1 MSFRLLPPASS
12 IVVLIA
18 TAIALWGIPSFAQQP
33 LEKDFFEKRIRPIL
47 AARCYEC
54 HSGEAKRLEGSLR
67 LDHGSFYEQGGDSG
81 AAIDTAQLPQ
91 SLFLQ
96 AIRYEGYEMPPSGKL
111 PADEIEDLTKWVLA
125 GAPWPDEPVPG
136 SNKEAAS
143 FDLESRKASHWA
155 WSAIQRHPLPPLKN
169 EWSPESPIDA
179 WIQYGLVAKG
189 LVPAQR
195 ASREVMIRRL
205 HWDLLG
211 IPPTNEELERWS
223 QEPSDD
229 WYEQMLDSLLSNP
242 QFGVR
247 FARHWMDLM
256 RYAQSRGHE
265 FDEDIPGAEHYRDYL
280 VRAWNADVPYSDM
293 VREHIAGDLL
303 SQPRR
308 HPAYGWNESILAT
321 GFWFLGEWVH
331 SPVDTRKDETDRFD
345 NMVDVFSKSFLGMT
359 VACARCHDHKFDAIS
374 TEDYYA
380 MYGYLRSSHYRLY
393 RFETDEHERE
403 VQVALDATRA
413 KSRRQVTELVQ
424 QFVRKLEAQCID
436 ELARSLGQSKP
447 VPFPLP
453 SSDSRV
459 LFDASTLSTESFR
472 TNGAGFGSRVQ
483 PGGWESIRLE
493 RDVATS
499 RDSKGEEAKSAS
511 IPQVRVSAFPSV
523 SADPFWFRQKSLL
536 ERMNAQNRNA
546 QVDQAGGTFLTPAF
560 RLESERLAFLV
571 RGNFRVFTAVD
582 SHRLIAGPL
591 HGETI
596 FESKGAADSGWRWVV
611 GPNLA
616 RYQNKMVHLEFSAMD
631 SSGFE
636 LAQVVGGAAPTAQPI
651 GWSTERIR
659 DSLTRIQ
666 DSSAKELST
675 LSDEEMRQDAWVI
688 AELIER
694 LNRGQDG
701 FTSGA
706 WRERW
711 NQTLQAWLESEQSI
725 ASSVRWESRVA
736 MAMQD
741 GSGQDDYLLIRGNPD
756 KPAKLV
762 PRRFLEALDG
772 KDQTGT
778 ERIGSGRLK
787 LAEQMLAPNNPL
799 VSRVI
804 ANRLWHHLI
813 GRGIVATTDDFGVQ
827 GRLPTHPELLDDLAL
842 SLRDGDWSLK
852 SLIRSICLSS
862 TYRQQTAAGEPSTID
877 PSNEYLAFA
886 NVKKLQGEAVRDGL
900 FLTSGQLD
908 SRLEGGTVRVHLNDF
923 LTGRG
928 RPNQSGPMDG
938 RGRRSLYLEVRRN
951 FLNPMLTAFDMP
963 TPFSSMGRRNVSNVP
978 AQALTMLNDP
988 MVHALAEKWAER
1000 MLRLDLSDRER
1011 AIEMLRQARGR
1022 EPSDDEVS
1030 RSLAFVEELGGA
1042 SDRASVEDA
1051 QSPVQRKEAWK
1062 DFAHVLL
1069 NSKEL
1074 LFCF

>member
-1 MSFRLLPPASS
+1 MSFRLLPITSLLVVFIAVAISS
-12 IVVLIA
+12 CAPTLI
-18 TAIALWGIPSFAQQP
+18 AQQP
-33 LEKDFFEKRIRPIL
+33 LGEDFFEKRIRPIL
-47 AARCYEC
+47 VARCYEC

-67 LDHGSFYEQGGDSG
+67 LDHGSFYERGGDSG
-81 AAIDTAQLPQ
+81 EAIDTEQLSQ

-111 PADEIEDLTKWVLA
+111 PASEIEDLTKWVLA

-136 SNKEAAS
+136 SKKEIPS

-155 WSAIQRHPLPPLKN
+155 WSPIARRPLPPLAK
-169 EWSPESPIDA
+169 EWSRASTIDT
-179 WIQYGLVAKG
+179 WIQYGLASKG
-189 LVPAQR
+189 MVPAQE
-195 ASREVMIRRL
+195 ANREVLIRRL

-211 IPPTNEELERWS
+211 IPPTTEELVRWRDEQS
-223 QEPSDD
+223 ED

-256 RYAQSRGHE
+256 RFAQSRGHE

-280 VRAWNADVPYSDM
+280 VRAWNADVSYADM
-293 VREHIAGDLL
+293 VREHVAGDLL

-308 HPAYGWNESILAT
+308 HPTLGWNESILAT

-393 RFETDEHERE
+393 RFETDEQEDGI
-403 VQVALDATRA
+403 QALLDTVRDDHR
-413 KSRRQVTELVQ
+413 KHVTDLAQ
-424 QFVRKLEAQCID
+424 QFVRNLGEQRID
-436 ELARSLGQSKP
+436 ALASTLAQSKP
-447 VPFPLP
+447 APFPLP
-453 SSDSRV
+453 SNDTRV
-459 LFDASTLSTESFR
+459 LFDASTLPVESFR

-483 PGGWESIRLE
+483 LGGWKSIRLQSPAVKAS
-493 RDVATS
+493 DATVA
-499 RDSKGEEAKSAS
+499 DAKKGGTPKLRA
-511 IPQVRVSAFPSV
+511 SAFPSIA
-523 SADPFWFRQKSLL
+523 ADPFWFRQKSLL
-536 ERMNAQNRNA
+536 ERMNAQNRYA

-560 RLESERLAFLV
+560 HLESDRLAFLV
-571 RGNFRVFTAVD
+571 RGNFKVFTAVD

-591 HGETI
+591 HGETV
-596 FESKGAADSGWRWVV
+596 FESKGAADFGWRWVQ
-611 GPNLA
+611 GPSLA
-616 RYQNKMVHLEFSAMD
+616 RYKNKRVHLEFSAID
-631 SSGFE
+631 TSGFE
-636 LAQVVGGAAPTAQPI
+636 LAQIVGGDAPAIPPI
-651 GWSTERIR
+651 AWSVERIR
-659 DSLTRIQ
+659 ESLSRIQ
-666 DSSAKELST
+666 ETQGNELSE
-675 LSDEEMRQDAWVI
+675 LSKEDERLDDWVL
-688 AELIER
+688 AELIDR
-694 LNRGQDG
+694 LNSRQFESAPAETWDL
-701 FTSGA
+701 
-706 WRERW
+706 W
-711 NQTLQAWLESEQSI
+711 NKAVQAWQDSEQAI
-725 ASSVRWESRVA
+725 ATKVPWESRVA

-741 GSGQDDYLLIRGNPD
+741 GSGQDDFLLIRGNPD

-772 KDQTGT
+772 KSRSLDS
-778 ERIGSGRLK
+778 RSGSGRLE
-787 LAEQMLAPNNPL
+787 LAEQILAPNNPL
-799 VSRVI
+799 VSRVM

-827 GRLPTHPELLDDLAL
+827 GKLPTHPELLDELAL
-842 SLRDGDWSLK
+842 SLREGNWSLK

-862 TYRQQTAAGEPSTID
+862 TYRQQTLAGEPSTID

-900 FLTSGQLD
+900 FLTAGQLD

-1000 MLRLDLSDRER
+1000 MLRLDLSDRQR
-1011 AIEMLRQARGR
+1011 VSEMLWQARGR
-1022 EPSDDEVS
+1022 EPSDDEVN
-1030 RSLAFVEELGGA
+1030 RSLAFVEDLGGSA
-1042 SDRASVEDA
+1042 DRASAEDA

-1074 LFCF
+1074 LFSF

>member
-1 MSFRLLPPASS
+1 MSFRLLPIASVF
-12 IVVLIA
+12 VVLIA
-18 TAIALWGIPSFAQQP
+18 VAIPSCVPTLFAQQP
-33 LEKDFFEKRIRPIL
+33 LEEDFFEKRIRPIL
-47 AARCYEC
+47 VARCYEC

-81 AAIDTAQLPQ
+81 AAIDTEQLSQ

-111 PADEIEDLTKWVLA
+111 PASEIEALTKWVLA
-125 GAPWPDEPVPG
+125 GATWPDEPVPG
-136 SNKEAAS
+136 SKKEIAS

-155 WSAIQRHPLPPLKN
+155 WSPIVRKPLPPLVI
-169 EWSPESPIDA
+169 EWSPTSTIDA
-179 WIQYGLVAKG
+179 WIQNGVASKG
-189 LVPAQR
+189 LVPAQQ
-195 ASREVMIRRL
+195 ASREVLIRRL

-211 IPPTNEELERWS
+211 IPPTSEELLRWRE
-223 QEPSDD
+223 EPSED

-280 VRAWNADVPYSDM
+280 VRAWNADVSYADM
-293 VREHIAGDLL
+293 VREHVAGDLL
-303 SQPRR
+303 SRPRR
-308 HPAYGWNESILAT
+308 HPTHGWNESILAT

-393 RFETDEHERE
+393 RFETDEQEE
-403 VQVALDATRA
+403 GIQVALDATRVEHR
-413 KSRRQVTELVQ
+413 KQVTELVQ
-424 QFVRKLEAQCID
+424 QFVRSEGEQGID
-436 ELARSLGQSKP
+436 ELARSMEQSKP
-447 VPFPLP
+447 TPFPLP
-453 SSDSRV
+453 SNDTRV
-459 LFDASTLSTESFR
+459 LFDASTLPVESFR
-472 TNGAGFGSRVQ
+472 TNGAGFGSCVQ
-483 PGGWESIRLE
+483 ASGWESIRLQSPM
-493 RDVATS
+493 ANANGNA
-499 RDSKGEEAKSAS
+499 GEDAKKASALKL
-511 IPQVRVSAFPSV
+511 RASAFPSV
-523 SADPFWFRQKSLL
+523 AADPFWFRQKSLL
-536 ERMNAQNRNA
+536 ERMNAQNRYA
-546 QVDQAGGTFLTPAF
+546 QVEQAGGTFLTPAF

-596 FESKGAADSGWRWVV
+596 FESKGAADSGWRWVQ

-616 RYQNKMVHLEFSAMD
+616 RYKNKRVHLEFSAID
-631 SSGFE
+631 TSGFE
-636 LAQVVGGAAPTAQPI
+636 LAQIVGGGLPTTPPI
-651 GWSTERIR
+651 AWSVDRIR
-659 DSLTRIQ
+659 ESLSRIQ
-666 DSSAKELST
+666 EKSGRESSQLS
-675 LSDEEMRQDAWVI
+675 EEDKRLDAWVLT
-688 AELIER
+688 ELIDR
-694 LNRGQDG
+694 LNSRQSES
-701 FTSGA
+701 TPA
-706 WRERW
+706 EMLELW
-711 NQTLQAWLESEQSI
+711 NKTVQAWQDSEQSI
-725 ASSVRWESRVA
+725 ATTVTWESRVA

-741 GSGQDDYLLIRGNPD
+741 GSGQDDFLLIRGNPD

-762 PRRFLEALDG
+762 PRRFLEALNG
-772 KDQTGT
+772 KEQSLTG
-778 ERIGSGRLK
+778 RSGSGRLE

-827 GRLPTHPELLDDLAL
+827 GRLPTHPELLDELAL
-842 SLRDGDWSLK
+842 MLREEEWSLK
-852 SLIRSICLSS
+852 SLIRSICLSA
-862 TYRQQTAAGEPSTID
+862 TYRQQTPAGEPSTID

-900 FLTSGQLD
+900 FLTAGQLD
-908 SRLEGGTVRVHLNDF
+908 SRLDMGTERVYLNDF

-988 MVHALAEKWAER
+988 MIHALAEKWAER
-1000 MLRLDLSDRER
+1000 MLRSDMSDRQR
-1011 AIEMLRQARGR
+1011 VSEMLRQARGR

-1030 RSLAFVEELGGA
+1030 RSLAFVEDSGGA
-1042 SDRASVEDA
+1042 ADGASVEGP
-1051 QSPVQRKEAWK
+1051 QSSVQRKEAWK